1 MSLLLT
7 FMQYKY
13 LNLIISNENMSIIY
27 LNVLKFEQINIKIF
41 FLLFVLKFEDFINTN
56 KCTSA

>member
-13 LNLIISNENMSIIY
+13 LNLIISNKNMSIIY
-27 LNVLKFEQINIKIF
+27 LNVLKFEKINIKIF